1 VSTFEYGKRLTA
13 AREKRGVSLEEVAFE
28 LKINLSTLKKIEA
41 SNSKGL
47 PKPAFTKGFIK
58 AYCKFLKISPDLILN
73 EYKQT
78 LDESDSVVT
87 NGVLIETSEP
97 QNFFVLD
104 FLKEKFL
111 PLILFVSVISAV
123 FILYSFLGN
132 YEDSHIAG
140 KDQLAPDK
148 MIEVTPVSSELEGQ
162 ETVNNEDISFDVFD
176 NEKVSKKNKLK
187 SELKAVGSVDNNN
200 TLAEPKQ
207 VLPPPPSGKHKL
219 TVEPLAKTYLYI
231 KTNNDNRP
239 VRARLVPD
247 TVRTFRFDQAEIRFM
262 DAGAVNVFL
271 DGDELGALGVFG
283 EEKKLEFP
291 SLKEL

>member
-1 VSTFEYGKRLTA
+1 MSTFEYGKRLTA